1 MDQIS
6 LVTNLRNLLN
16 HGIFYMQPLHHTSHS
31 NGKAEAAVKIVKTLL
46 QKVQC
51 LKLNFYEA
59 LLVWRITPTGGVNA
73 SLSQQNFSQCTKTKL
88 PTTKKLLVPNVSRR
102 VWIDYVKETISE
114 VLSQKKLKTL
124 QALEQGQPVYV
135 RHQPIEKEKPWD
147 PGTVKQVLNDRS
159 YIVSTDAGV
168 ILS

>member
-1 MDQIS
+1 MTDNGPNLIS
-6 LVTNLRNLLN
+6 DKFAKFAESWN
-16 HGIFYMQPLHHTSHS
+16 FLHATSSPYYSYS

-59 LLVWRITPTGGVNA
+59 LLVWQITPTGGVNA

-102 VWIDYVKETISE
+102 V
-114 VLSQKKLKTL
+114 
-124 QALEQGQPVYV
+124 
-135 RHQPIEKEKPWD
+135 
-147 PGTVKQVLNDRS
+147 
-159 YIVSTDAGV
+159 
-168 ILS
+168 